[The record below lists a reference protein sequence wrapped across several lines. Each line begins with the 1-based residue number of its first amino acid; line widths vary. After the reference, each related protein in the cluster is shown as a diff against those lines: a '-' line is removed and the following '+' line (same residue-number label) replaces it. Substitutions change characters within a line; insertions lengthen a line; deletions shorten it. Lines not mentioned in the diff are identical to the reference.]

1 MVRLHPRELMKPI
14 SIEAGKPVK
23 LEDMKRRPPALA
35 LEASQ
40 GLDALSRKDFRDL
53 VVKRLEMEPRDKE
66 LVILDKGAY
75 TIDQLIEEVK
85 EETDVGKV
93 VMESEKKFMKHL
105 LSLLE
110 RGEIE

>member
-1 MVRLHPRELMKPI
+1 MKPI

-23 LEDMKRRPPALA
+23 LEDMKKRPPALA
-35 LEASQ
+35 LEASR
-40 GLDALSRKDFRDL
+40 GLDALTPEDFKDL
-53 VVKRLEMEPRDKE
+53 VVRRLEMEPRDKE
-66 LVILDKGAY
+66 LVILDKGAF
-75 TIDQLIEEVK
+75 TIDQLIGEVK

-93 VMESEKKFMKHL
+93 VMESEKKFMKYL

>member
-1 MVRLHPRELMKPI
+1 MKPI

-23 LEDMKRRPPALA
+23 LEDMKKRPPALA
-35 LEASQ
+35 LDASR
-40 GLDALSRKDFRDL
+40 GLDALSRKDFREL
-53 VVKRLEMEPRDKE
+53 VVRRLEIEPRDKE
-66 LVILDKGAY
+66 LVILDKGAF

-85 EETDVGKV
+85 KETDVGKV
-93 VMESEKKFMKHL
+93 VVESEKKFMKYL

>member
-1 MVRLHPRELMKPI
+1 MKPI

-23 LEDMKRRPPALA
+23 LEDMKKRPPALA
-35 LEASQ
+35 LEASR
-40 GLDALSRKDFRDL
+40 GLEALSREDFKDL
-53 VVKRLEMEPRDKE
+53 VVRRLEIEPRDKE
-66 LVILDKGAY
+66 LVILDKGAF

-85 EETDVGKV
+85 KETDVGKV
-93 VMESEKKFMKHL
+93 VVESEKKFMKYL

>member
-1 MVRLHPRELMKPI
+1 LVRLHPRELMKPI

-23 LEDMKRRPPALA
+23 LEDMKKRPPTLA
-35 LEASQ
+35 LEASR
-40 GLDALSRKDFRDL
+40 GLDALSREDFKDL
-53 VVKRLEMEPRDKE
+53 VVRRLEMEPRDKE
-66 LVILDKGAY
+66 LVVLDKGAF

-93 VMESEKKFMKHL
+93 VVESEKKFMKYL

>member
-1 MVRLHPRELMKPI
+1 MKPI

-23 LEDMKRRPPALA
+23 LEDMKKRPPALA
-35 LEASQ
+35 LEASR
-40 GLDALSRKDFRDL
+40 GLDALTPEDFKDL
-53 VVKRLEMEPRDKE
+53 VVRRLEMEPRDKE
-66 LVILDKGAY
+66 LVILDKGAF
-75 TIDQLIEEVK
+75 TINQLIGEVK

-93 VMESEKKFMKHL
+93 VMESGKKFMKYL